1 MSNGIQDPT
10 STEQAHTDTPM
21 EEQLDKGK
29 GKAPAQDDSMMEED
43 DDEDE
48 SEEDDEV
55 RKFLQHSLPLHS
67 DLISPRINESE
78 LC

>member
-29 GKAPAQDDSMMEED
+29 GKAPAQDDSLMEED

-55 RKFLQHSLPLHS
+55 RSSCNIHFPLHS